1 LKFSVS
7 NKLEQTQS
15 PCNVPSPSQEAVAQA
30 PLDQMAQK
38 SIEKKK
44 SKAYK

>member
-1 LKFSVS
+1 LKLSIS

-15 PCNVPSPSQEAVAQA
+15 PCNVLSPSQEAVAQA
-30 PLDQMAQK
+30 PLDRMAQK
-38 SIEKKK
+38 SKEKK